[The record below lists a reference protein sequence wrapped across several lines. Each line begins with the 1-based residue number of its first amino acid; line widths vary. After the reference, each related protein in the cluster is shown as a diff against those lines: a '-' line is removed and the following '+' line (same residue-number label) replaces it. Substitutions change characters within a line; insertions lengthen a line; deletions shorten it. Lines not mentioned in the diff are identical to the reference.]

1 MLIDKDIKGTPLG
14 YRVVIITLDA
24 HSAGPCDRAAE
35 RLAKDFPGL
44 SVEVH
49 AAAEWGESP
58 DALVRAQGSIA
69 KGDIILVNLL
79 FLEEHVSAILPSLKA
94 RRSDC
99 DAMGVVLS
107 DASLVSLTLMGSLD
121 MSAPQST
128 MMSLLKKLRGSSK
141 PSTETGEK
149 KMRMLKRI
157 PKILKFIPGKFQDL
171 RSWFLIM
178 QYWLAG
184 SDTNVE
190 AMVRFLVSRYC
201 RIDEWKNCEAG
212 APIEYPDVG
221 LYHPK
226 LPSKI
231 TTEIGELPK
240 LKNSKATIG
249 VLMLRSYV
257 LSDDT
262 AHYDEVI
269 HTCEKSGLQVIP
281 AFAGGLDSRPAV
293 EKYFKGSFGVKVDA
307 ILSLTG
313 FSLVGG
319 PAYNDTPAAVKM
331 LKSLDVPYLAAH
343 PLEFQTLSQWAN
355 SSQGLGPIETT
366 MLIALPELDGATN
379 PTVFAGRHGED
390 TCLGC
395 ALRCSGH
402 GSRALAPCFER
413 IKTLVSRVD
422 KMAALHR
429 SKVVDRKVAIVL
441 FGFPP
446 NAGAAGTAAYLN
458 VFESLF
464 NTLQAMEARGYHINL
479 PESVEELRE
488 LVLKGT
494 AEIYGQ
500 EANVAAHVS
509 ADNIVENTPW
519 LSEIEEVWGPAPG
532 RIQADGNGVFILG
545 KEFGN
550 VFVGLQPTFGYE
562 GDPMRLLFE
571 KGFAPTHAFNAFYQ
585 WLKVSFEADAILH
598 FGMHGALEFMPGKQ
612 TGLGSFDWPDR
623 LIGNLPNI
631 YLYASNNPSE
641 ASLAKRRSNAIT
653 ITHLTPPLA
662 SAGLYKGL
670 VELKESLSR
679 WREMAADQAERS
691 DLELLIVEQAAAVD
705 LDGSHPA
712 KLWIKLLET
721 EEALIPEGLHVLGKP
736 MSEQSRL
743 EYISHLTEA
752 DEETKAKVNECLQND
767 YEIPALLH
775 ALDGGFT
782 PPVPGGDLIRS
793 TEILP
798 TGRNI
803 HAFDPFR
810 MPTKFAC
817 QEGAKQAQILLEA
830 HNSGSMPRTVA
841 LVLWGSDNIKSDG
854 VPVAQALALMGAKP
868 RFDSFGRLAG
878 ADLIP
883 LEILQRPRIDVIMT
897 LSGIFRDLLPL
908 QTKLLA
914 EASLMA
920 AEADEPLEMN
930 FIRANALSY
939 VEEIG
944 VDIETAALRVFSN
957 AEGAYGSNVNQL
969 VDSSAFEDEDE
980 LADAYERRK
989 SFAYGVNGKASSK
1002 PELLQKALKDVDL
1015 AYQNLESAE
1024 LGITTVDH
1032 YFDTLGGISR
1042 AVRRAKGKDID
1053 IYISDQTRGAGKVRT
1068 LADQVALETRSRS
1081 LNPKFYEA
1089 LLSHGSEG
1097 VRQLEAHVTNT
1108 LGWSATTGKVKPWV
1122 YQRLSETF
1130 VIDDKMRQRMAELN
1144 PTAGL
1149 KMANRLLEA
1158 HQRDYW
1164 QPDEET
1170 LEALKRGANE
1180 LEDQCEGVIIAA
1192 E

>member
-1 MLIDKDIKGTPLG
+1 MLIDKAIKGTPLG
-14 YRVVIITLDA
+14 YRVVIITLDSHA
-24 HSAGPCDRAAE
+24 AGPCDRAAE
-35 RLAKDFPGL
+35 RLASDFPGL

-49 AAAEWGESP
+49 AAAEWGENP
-58 DALVRAQGSIA
+58 GALARAKESIA
-69 KGDIILVNLL
+69 VGDIILVNLL
-79 FLEEHVSAILPSLKA
+79 FLEEHVKAILPSLEA
-94 RRSDC
+94 RRDHC
-99 DAMGVVLS
+99 DAMGAVIS
-107 DASLVSLTLMGSLD
+107 DAALVKLTRMGALD
-121 MSAPQST
+121 MSAPQSGT
-128 MMSLLKKLRGSSK
+128 MALLKKLRGSTK
-141 PSTETGEK
+141 PSAETGEK
-149 KMRMLKRI
+149 KMRMLKRL
-157 PKILKFIPGKFQDL
+157 PKILKYIPGKFQDL
-171 RSWFLIM
+171 RAWFLVM
-178 QYWLAG
+178 QYWLGG

-190 AMVRFLVSRYC
+190 SMVRFLISKYC
-201 RIDEWKNCEAG
+201 RIEGWKDCKTL
-212 APIEYPDVG
+212 APKEYPDVG
-221 LYHPK
+221 LYHPD
-226 LPSKI
+226 LPEKI
-231 TTEIGELPK
+231 STVLTDLPQV
-240 LKNSKATIG
+240 KNTKATVG
-249 VLMLRSYV
+249 LLMLRSYV

-269 HTCEKSGLQVIP
+269 RACEKRGLQVIP

-293 EKYFKGSFGVKVDA
+293 ETYFNDGSGVKIDA

-331 LKSLDVPYLAAH
+331 LKDLDVPYLAAH
-343 PLEFQTLSQWAN
+343 PLEFQTLAQWAN

-379 PTVFAGRHGED
+379 PTVFAGRHGEE
-390 TCLGC
+390 TCFGC
-395 ALRCSGH
+395 NLKCSGQ
-402 GSRALAPCFER
+402 GNRALAPCFER
-413 IKTLVSRVD
+413 IEALVGRLE
-422 KMAALHR
+422 KMADLHR
-429 SKVVDRKVAIVL
+429 SEVAQRKVAIVL

-446 NAGAAGTAAYLN
+446 NAGAAGTAAYLS

-464 NTLQAMEARGYHINL
+464 NTLNAMSARGYTL
-479 PESVEELRE
+479 SPPQSVNELRE

-494 AEIYGQ
+494 AERYGQ

-509 ADNIVENTPW
+509 ADDLVANTPW
-519 LSEIEEVWGPAPG
+519 LDEIEAAWGPAPG
-532 RIQADGNGVFILG
+532 RIQSDGRGVFILG
-545 KEFGN
+545 REFGN
-550 VFVGLQPTFGYE
+550 IFVGLQPTFGYE

-571 KGFAPTHAFNAFYQ
+571 KGFAPTHAFTAFYQ
-585 WLKVSFEADAILH
+585 WLKSSFQADAVLH

-612 TGLGSFDWPDR
+612 TGLGSADWPDR

-641 ASLAKRRSNAIT
+641 ASLAKRRSNAVT

-662 SAGLYKGL
+662 TAGLYKGL
-670 VELKESLSR
+670 AELKDSLTR
-679 WREMAADQAERS
+679 WREMSAEKPERA
-691 DLELLIVEQAAAVD
+691 DLELLISEQAKAVD
-705 LDGSHPA
+705 LDGEDP
-712 KLWIKLLET
+712 KTLWIKLLES
-721 EEALIPEGLHVLGKP
+721 EDALIPEGLHVLGKP
-736 MSEQSRL
+736 MSDKARSDYL
-743 EYISHLTEA
+743 DILA
-752 DEETKAKVNECLQND
+752 DSSEETKLRVNKLLQVD
-767 YEIPALLH
+767 YEIPAILH

-793 TEILP
+793 TDVLP

-810 MPTKFAC
+810 MPTAFAC
-817 QEGAKQAQILLEA
+817 QEGAKQAQVLLDTHE
-830 HNSGSMPRTVA
+830 SMPHTVA

-854 VPVAQALALMGAKP
+854 VPIAQALALIGAKP

-878 ADLIP
+878 ADLVS
-883 LEILQRPRIDVIMT
+883 LEELGRPRIDVIMT

-914 EASLMA
+914 EASLKA
-920 AEADEPLEMN
+920 AQADEPVGMN
-930 FIRANALSY
+930 FIRAHALTY
-939 VEEIG
+939 AKEMN

-980 LADAYERRK
+980 LADAYEARK
-989 SFAYGVNGKASSK
+989 SFAYGVTGKATRN

-1042 AVRRAKGKDID
+1042 AVKRAKGKDVA
-1053 IYISDQTRGAGKVRT
+1053 IYISDQTRGAGKIRT

-1097 VRQLEAHVTNT
+1097 VRQLEAQVTNT
-1108 LGWSATTGKVKPWV
+1108 LGWSATTGQVKPWV

-1130 VIDDKMRQRMAELN
+1130 VLDDNMRQRMAELN

-1149 KMANRLLEA
+1149 RMANRLLEA
-1158 HQRDYW
+1158 HERDYW

-1170 LEALKRGANE
+1170 LDALRRGADE
-1180 LEDQCEGVIIAA
+1180 LEDQCEGITIAA